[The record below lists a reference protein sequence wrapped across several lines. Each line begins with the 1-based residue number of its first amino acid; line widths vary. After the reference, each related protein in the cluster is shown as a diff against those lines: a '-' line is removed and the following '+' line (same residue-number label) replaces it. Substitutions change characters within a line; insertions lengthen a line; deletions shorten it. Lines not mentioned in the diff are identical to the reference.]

1 MKFFSTNREAPE
13 LSFQDAVVMGLAP
26 DNGLYFPKQIPKLGK
41 EVLNQLDHLKP
52 HEIGFYMM
60 RPFVSENL
68 DEEELI
74 EILEE
79 TLSFQIPIQQIT
91 EQIFTLELFHG
102 PTLAFKDVGAR
113 FMSRCMAHFSED
125 SHNVTVLVATSGDTG
140 SAVANGFLGVD
151 GVDVIVLYPKGK
163 VSKLQEKQF
172 ATLGKNITAIAV
184 DGVFDDCQK
193 LVKDAFLDHELRNAL
208 HLSSANSINLA
219 RWLPQSIYYGLLVPQ
234 MRKLV
239 GSEKEIVVSVPSG
252 NFGNLTAGILAQKM
266 GIPIRRFISATNAN
280 DVVPEFLS
288 SGVYRPRPSVETI
301 ANAMD
306 VGAPSNFSRLLEL
319 YDGSI
324 PNVQNHLKGYAFDDQ
339 TIKATM
345 AEVYNKSGY
354 LLDPHG
360 ATGFKALEID
370 GLDSNEVGV
379 FIETAHPAK
388 FGKTVE
394 EAASVT
400 VEIPERLKIFANRE
414 VVSIEMEND
423 FGTFKSFLKKLY
435 I

>member
-1 MKFFSTNREAPE
+1 MKFYSTKRKAPE

-26 DNGLYFPKQIPKLGK
+26 DNGLYFPSHIPTLGE
-41 EVLNQLDHLKP
+41 EVLSQLDHLSP

-68 DEEELI
+68 EEEELM
-74 EILEE
+74 EILKE
-79 TLSFQIPIQQIT
+79 TLSFEIPVQQVS

-113 FMSRCMAHFSED
+113 FMSRCMAHFSEVGQ
-125 SHNVTVLVATSGDTG
+125 NVTVLVATSGDTG
-140 SAVANGFLGVD
+140 SAVANGFLGVE

-163 VSKLQEKQF
+163 VSRLQEKQF
-172 ATLGKNITAIAV
+172 ATLGENITAIAV

-239 GSEKEIVVSVPSG
+239 GETKDLVVSVPSG
-252 NFGNLTAGILAQKM
+252 NFGNLTAGILAKKM
-266 GIPIRRFISATNAN
+266 GIPIHRFISATNAN
-280 DVVPEFLS
+280 DVVPEFLA
-288 SGVYRPRPSVETI
+288 SGIYRPRPSVETI

-319 YDGSI
+319 YGGNI
-324 PNVQNHLKGYAFDDQ
+324 QRVQKNLKGYAFNDQ
-339 TIKATM
+339 TIKSTM
-345 AEVYNKSGY
+345 AEVHEKHGY

-360 ATGFKALEID
+360 ATGFKALEED
-370 GLDSNEVGV
+370 GLGSNEVGV

-394 EAASVT
+394 GAVSVT
-400 VEIPERLKIFANRE
+400 PEIPERLQKFAERE
-414 VVSIEMEND
+414 VISMQMKND
-423 FGTFKSFLKKLY
+423 FNLFKSFLQSQKS
-435 I
+435 

>member
-1 MKFFSTNREAPE
+1 
-13 LSFQDAVVMGLAP
+13 
-26 DNGLYFPKQIPKLGK
+26 
-41 EVLNQLDHLKP
+41 
-52 HEIGFYMM
+52 MM
-60 RPFVSENL
+60 RPFVA
-68 DEEELI
+68 DDIEEDDLRQI
-74 EILEE
+74 VEE
-79 TLSFQIPIQQIT
+79 TLSFEIPIKKVTDDIY
-91 EQIFTLELFHG
+91 TLELFHG

-113 FMSRCMAHFSED
+113 FMSRCLAHFSED

-172 ATLGKNITAIAV
+172 ATLGNNITAIAV

-193 LVKDAFLDHELRNAL
+193 LVKEAFLDHELRNAL

-219 RWLPQSIYYGLLVPQ
+219 RWLPQSIYYGLMVPQ
-234 MRKLV
+234 MRKLA

-306 VGAPSNFSRLLEL
+306 VGAPSNFSRLMEL
-319 YDGSI
+319 YDGSVS
-324 PNVQNHLKGYAFDDQ
+324 NVQNHLKGYAFDDQ

-345 AEVYNKSGY
+345 AEVYTKYGY

-360 ATGFKALEID
+360 ATGFKALKLD

-388 FGKTVE
+388 FGHTVSHAIGE
-394 EAASVT
+394 SP
-400 VEIPERLKIFANRE
+400 EIPPRLQKFADRE
-414 VVSIEMEND
+414 VISRPMQND
-423 FGTFKSFLKKLY
+423 FKEFKSFLLKEAHK
-435 I
+435 